1 MKKLKDINKKFI
13 RMFVAVGAM
22 AISLAVVACS
32 NMGMSATDIVSDTV
46 SINAIDNGLDNVS
59 ADEELPYFVIDENA
73 VPLHAVP
80 DDWDKIDEQY
90 SELTH
95 VRDNIYMNE
104 DERFTELT
112 VSLNNI
118 IDTGRIS
125 GTLVVATD
133 HEIIYASGTGAY
145 DIYGDLVS
153 MDTTYGIGSIN
164 KTFTSAC
171 IMQLVEQGKV
181 NLDDTIDK
189 YFPDFRYGSEITVY
203 DLLHMCS
210 GLKGIG
216 LSKGPETTRE
226 DRFDMVLSGE
236 YYDDYFFYNCIYP
249 SELDFAPGTEM
260 KYCNTNYFL
269 LANIIEEVSGVTY
282 AEYVTNNI
290 LEPLELGN
298 TSLGCVA
305 DITSQTQNMDP
316 DFTPLYMSTMEKT
329 LKGYGAMHST
339 PLDILKFDRAIFNNK
354 LFEDEATLE
363 SMIEMKYDYGCGW
376 MSEDY
381 KLCHYKQK
389 EGASTTRN
397 IYHDGSVFC
406 FRSSN
411 CVLNVDGERL
421 YIIWCNSSSADLD
434 VMIYDACQT
443 YVEGL

>member
-1 MKKLKDINKKFI
+1 MFNFSKINKRFCKAATLI
-13 RMFVAVGAM
+13 GAM
-22 AISLAVVACS
+22 ALSLTIVACGKQNTS
-32 NMGMSATDIVSDTV
+32 NASEAASGN
-46 SINAIDNGLDNVS
+46 NALNGASNNQM
-59 ADEELPYFVIDENA
+59 PYFDIDENA
-73 VPLHAVP
+73 EAVHAVP

-90 SELTH
+90 AMLTN

-118 IDTGRIS
+118 IDSGNIS

-133 HEIIYASGTGAY
+133 HEIIYAAGVGAY
-145 DIYGDLVS
+145 DIYGNLVS

-181 NLDDTIDK
+181 SLDDTIDK
-189 YFPDFRYGSEITVY
+189 YFPDYKHGSEITVY

-226 DRFDMVLSGE
+226 DRFNMVRTGE

-249 SELDFAPGTEM
+249 SDLDFEPGSEM

-269 LANIIEEVSGVTY
+269 LANIIEKVSGQTY
-282 AEYVTNNI
+282 AEYVTANI
-290 LEPLELGN
+290 LDPLDLDR
-298 TSLGCVA
+298 TSLGCVT
-305 DITSQTQNMDP
+305 DLTSRTQNMDP

-329 LKGYGAMHST
+329 LKGYGAMHSV
-339 PLDILKFDRAIFNNK
+339 PLDLLKFDRAIFNNK
-354 LFEDEATLE
+354 LFESPDTVET
-363 SMIEMKYDYGCGW
+363 MIEMKYDYGCGW
-376 MSEDY
+376 ISENS
-381 KLCHYKQK
+381 KLCHYRQK
-389 EGASTTRN
+389 EGESTTRN
-397 IYHDGSVFC
+397 LYHDGSVFC

-421 YIIWCNSSSADLD
+421 YIIWCNSSSRDLD

-443 YVEGL
+443 YVESL